1 MRQKQII
8 RNAFIGYKFDVVD
21 MEINRY
27 GQTIHSVLAECV
39 DFRDAQIMLGV
50 DPDAPVRDNSGDR
63 V

>member
-1 MRQKQII
+1 MRNKQII

-21 MEINRY
+21 MEINKD
-27 GQTIHSVLAECV
+27 GQTIHAILAEGI

-50 DPDAPVRDNSGDR
+50 DPDAPVRDSNGDR